1 MTERPARGGQVA
13 DVVHQNGCH
22 VYLQLWAIGR
32 AARPE
37 VVKRWDPDF
46 EQVGPSAI
54 AISTHPENVPRE
66 LTCEGER
73 PTR

>member
-1 MTERPARGGQVA
+1 MA

-66 LTCEGER
+66 LTREGER
-73 PTR
+73 PTQ